1 MASLELRPCFYHKT
15 EHKGNLMKNQT
26 ADTVV
31 VFDFETTG
39 LSPVQGDRAIEIGA
53 VKIVDGEVVDSFSK
67 LMNPGRRV
75 SGFITQ
81 YTGISNE
88 MLATAPSCAD
98 VMSQFARFIEG
109 FNLVA
114 HNASF
119 DEKFLTAE
127 FDRIGEPMDNLIGC
141 SLLASRRIFRH
152 APSHKLGA
160 LIDYL
165 AIDGDGEFHRALYDA
180 QMTGFLWLKILAT
193 IENEYD
199 VEKPKFA
206 QMQKMNK
213 MVKSKVEKYFT
224 DISMA

>member
-1 MASLELRPCFYHKT
+1 MKT
-15 EHKGNLMKNQT
+15 QT
-26 ADTVV
+26 ANTVV

-53 VKIVDGEVVDSFSK
+53 VKIINGEVVDSFSQ

-75 SGFITQ
+75 SSFITQ
-81 YTGISNE
+81 YTGISND
-88 MLATAPSCAD
+88 MLASAPSCAD
-98 VMSQFARFIEG
+98 VMIEFARFIEG

-119 DEKFLTAE
+119 DEKFLTSE
-127 FDRIGEPMDNLIGC
+127 FDRIGEPVNNLIGC
-141 SLLASRRIFRH
+141 SLLASRRIFQQ

-165 AIDGDGEFHRALYDA
+165 AIDGEGEFHRALYDA
-180 QMTGFLWLKILAT
+180 QMTGFLWLRILKS
-193 IENEYD
+193 IEEQ
-199 VEKPKFA
+199 FA
-206 QMQKMNK
+206 VDTPSFAHMQKLNK
-213 MVKSKVEKYFT
+213 VVKAKVEKYFS

>member
-1 MASLELRPCFYHKT
+1 MNTQA
-15 EHKGNLMKNQT
+15 
-26 ADTVV
+26 ADTIV

-39 LSPVQGDRAIEIGA
+39 LSPLQGDRAIEIGA
-53 VKIVDGEVVDSFSK
+53 VKIVDGEVVDSFSQ

-81 YTGISNE
+81 YTGISND
-88 MLATAPSCAD
+88 MLVTAPSCAD

-119 DEKFLTAE
+119 DEKFLASE
-127 FDRIGEPMDNLIGC
+127 FNRIGEPMENLIGC
-141 SLLASRRIFRH
+141 SLLASRRIFQH

-165 AIDGDGEFHRALYDA
+165 AIEGEGEFHRALYDA
-180 QMTGFLWLKILAT
+180 QMTGFLWLKILQT
-193 IENEYD
+193 IENEFAVD
-199 VEKPKFA
+199 KPTFA
-206 QMQKMNK
+206 QMQTLNK
-213 MVKSKVEKYFT
+213 TVKAKVEKYFSS
-224 DISMA
+224 ISIG